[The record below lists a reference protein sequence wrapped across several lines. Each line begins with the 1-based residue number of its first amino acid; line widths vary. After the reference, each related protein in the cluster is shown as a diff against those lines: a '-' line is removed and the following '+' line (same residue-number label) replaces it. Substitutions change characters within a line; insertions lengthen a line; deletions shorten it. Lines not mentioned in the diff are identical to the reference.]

1 MSWDHRLKARKK
13 AAVAAVQHNGLA
25 LELTPEPL
33 KGDIDGNIASRI
45 KDISYLHFEPSR
57 VAYSN

>member
-33 KGDIDGNIASRI
+33 KGDIDGNI
-45 KDISYLHFEPSR
+45 KDQRYLIFALR
-57 VAYSN
+57 NI